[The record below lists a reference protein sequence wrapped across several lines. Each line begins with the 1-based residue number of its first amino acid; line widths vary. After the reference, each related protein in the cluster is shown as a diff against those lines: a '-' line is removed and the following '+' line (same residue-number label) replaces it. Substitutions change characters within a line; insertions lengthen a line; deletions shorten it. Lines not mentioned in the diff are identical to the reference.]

1 MRGVVSLAAALAI
14 PLTIESGA
22 PFPHRDMILFATFGV
37 IVITLVGQ
45 GLTLPAVIRWLGV
58 NRHGKAEH
66 RREQEAELA
75 ARNEVIRAS
84 RRHLKKLTD
93 ERKLS
98 IETVALLSARHDHR
112 ERLIPSDLDD
122 GLNVIRSSN
131 DVRLELIATERDVLH
146 ELLRD
151 GKITDESRR
160 RLERDLDLE
169 EATILAR
176 REGGAPL

>member
-1 MRGVVSLAAALAI
+1 
-14 PLTIESGA
+14 
-22 PFPHRDMILFATFGV
+22 
-37 IVITLVGQ
+37 
-45 GLTLPAVIRWLGV
+45 VIRWLGV
-58 NRHGKAEH
+58 NRQRKAEH

-84 RRHLKKLTD
+84 RRHLKKIAD

-98 IETVALLSARHDHR
+98 AKIVALLNARHDHR
-112 ERLIPSDLDD
+112 EGLIPSDLDEGFD
-122 GLNVIRSSN
+122 LVRSSN
-131 DVRLELIATERDVLH
+131 DIRLELIATERDYLH
-146 ELLRD
+146 DLLRD

-176 REGGAPL
+176 RESETPL